1 MSSTIE
7 ELKKTIFYEMLDLAG
22 RVFIVV
28 KHSQDVM
35 IGTRG
40 FTEEEIKNGI
50 VLVFNGKMNFSWGDR
65 GISTSLVFGSTPQ
78 KCFIPAENIIV
89 IYSPELNA
97 QFMTSPLVQEENLD
111 QKMKSGAEEQEKRE
125 NASENSKVVKVD
137 FQKKRSR
144 MPKQ

>member
-1 MSSTIE
+1 MD
-7 ELKKTIFYEMLDLAG
+7 ELKKTIFYEMLGLAG

-28 KHSQDVM
+28 KHSPEVM

-65 GISTSLVFGSTPQ
+65 GISTSLVFGSTSQ
-78 KCFIPAENIIV
+78 KCFIPAGDIMV

-97 QFMTSPLVQEENLD
+97 QFMTSPLAREDELDPKEN
-111 QKMKSGAEEQEKRE
+111 SAAEEAERRG
-125 NASENSKVVKVD
+125 NASDNSKVVKVD

-144 MPKQ
+144 IPKQ

>member
-1 MSSTIE
+1 MPSTIE

-28 KHSQDVM
+28 RHSAEVM

-40 FTEEEIKNGI
+40 FTEEERKNGI
-50 VLVFNGKMNFSWGDR
+50 VLVFNRKMNFSWDDR
-65 GISTSLVFGSTPQ
+65 GIATTLVFGAVPQ
-78 KCFIPAENIIV
+78 KCFIPAEDIVV

-97 QFMTSPLVQEENLD
+97 QFMAAPLPQEETSELEKNIGD
-111 QKMKSGAEEQEKRE
+111 GKQERKSSL
-125 NASENSKVVKVD
+125 SENSKVVKVD